1 MTEATSTDRPLREA
15 RPGREAMWVWTASIA
30 LTAIFGLVGLVVPVV
45 AENLLGVVA
54 VIFLYLPIW
63 TLDRRR
69 VPLADYGLRWSPIG
83 RGLAHLAGVTLL
95 VLGPYVVIHHYWAI
109 HVLELRPLLGASQ
122 LQRFDT
128 RLDGRPSWDA
138 PTSAPQVWVE
148 GPRLYVVWAP
158 SVADAALDVKL
169 PGGLSGLAGVAVDAE
184 RRLISTGRPPVKV
197 EASGVAT
204 FTPASKS
211 GGQPTGFSVL
221 LPASGPMTL
230 SGTDA
235 TISAGRHGTPVALP
249 FETSRSSWWWIE
261 LLAMQLVLVALP
273 EEWFYRGYLQARLDE
288 SHPRRW
294 RILGADLGVGWLLG
308 SVLFALGHLVLDA
321 RVERLAVFF
330 PSLLFGW
337 LRARTGSVMASTLFH
352 ALCNVLAQTL
362 GYLYW

>member
-1 MTEATSTDRPLREA
+1 MTELTSPDRPRWAE
-15 RPGREAMWVWTASIA
+15 RPGREAMWVWAASIA
-30 LTAIFGLVGLVVPVV
+30 LTALFGLLGLVVPVV
-45 AENLLGVVA
+45 AENLLGIVA

-69 VPLADYGLRWSPIG
+69 VALADYGLRWSPVA
-83 RGLAHLAGVTLL
+83 RGLAHLVGVTLL
-95 VLGPYVVIHHYWAI
+95 VLGPYVVVHHYWAV
-109 HVLELRPLLGASQ
+109 HVLELRPLLGAEQ

-128 RLDGRPSWDA
+128 RLDGRPTWDG
-138 PTSAPQVWVE
+138 PVTSPQVWIE

-158 SVADAALDVKL
+158 AASGTFEVKL
-169 PGGLSGLAGVAVDAE
+169 PGGVSGLAGVAVDAE
-184 RRLISTGRPPVKV
+184 GRLVNAGRPPVKV
-197 EASGVAT
+197 QATGALT
-204 FTPASKS
+204 FTPTAKS
-211 GGQPTGFSVL
+211 GVQPSGFSVL
-221 LPASGPMTL
+221 LPAAGPLTL
-230 SGTDA
+230 SSSEA
-235 TISAGRHGTPVALP
+235 TISAGRHGTAIALP
-249 FETSRSSWWWIE
+249 FETSRSAWWWLE
-261 LLAMQLVLVALP
+261 LLAMQLILVALP

-337 LRARTGSVMASTLFH
+337 LRARTGSVMASTVFH